1 MAENQNKTISLSP
14 EDLQNIIKTSM
25 EAIAQS
31 QNNRSVPQQDYTNLA
46 TANAKDQ
53 QRLQDSLEF
62 NRRLTKGKRVP
73 ITLPVSLS
81 EYFGSSVTVSVNGNT
96 VKVPVDGNTYY
107 VSEPLANLIHKKIN
121 YNNKQLRRVKRMNN
135 NRLFGDV
142 TGDIENI
149 RL

>member
-1 MAENQNKTISLSP
+1 
-14 EDLQNIIKTSM
+14 M

-81 EYFGSSVTVSVNGNT
+81 EYFGSSVKVSVNGNT

-107 VSEPLANLIHKKIN
+107 VSEPHANLIHKKIN